1 MTERIVRRE
10 RGRGKKVKNVGLFFA
25 CGDVVDGFGDG
36 GDEEDFGEHG
46 VDAFAEKI
54 EVDKRDESAS
64 RILWPRSTVDGK
76 RTTLRITRSAQR
88 KRERGGGGQTP
99 ACHQGRSC

>member
-1 MTERIVRRE
+1 MRRE

-54 EVDKRDESAS
+54 EVDKRDESAA

-76 RTTLRITRSAQR
+76 RTTLRIAMDASSKEREGMGAARHQR
-88 KRERGGGGQTP
+88 AVMEVDGGVD
-99 ACHQGRSC
+99 R

>member
-1 MTERIVRRE
+1 MKRIVRRE
-10 RGRGKKVKNVGLFFA
+10 KGRGTKEKNVGLFFA
-25 CGDVVDGFGDG
+25 GGDVADGFGDG

-54 EVDKRDESAS
+54 EVDKRDESAA

-76 RTTLRITRSAQR
+76 RTTLRITRGAQSQ
-88 KRERGGGGQTP
+88 KRERGGFGQTP
-99 ACHQGRSC
+99 ACHLGRSC

>member
-1 MTERIVRRE
+1 MRRE

-46 VDAFAEKI
+46 VDAFAEKLKLI
-54 EVDKRDESAS
+54 NEMLQHEFSGLGARWMGKGQRCAS
-64 RILWPRSTVDGK
+64 QGV
-76 RTTLRITRSAQR
+76 R
-88 KRERGGGGQTP
+88 KGRGSVGGGGQTP

>member
-1 MTERIVRRE
+1 MKRIVRRE
-10 RGRGKKVKNVGLFFA
+10 KGRGTKEKNVGLFFA
-25 CGDVVDGFGDG
+25 GGDVADGFGDG

-54 EVDKRDESAS
+54 EVDKRDESAA

-76 RTTLRITRSAQR
+76 RTTLRIKRGAQSQ
-88 KRERGGGGQTP
+88 KRERGGFGQTP